1 MVRRRT
7 KARKKRTA
15 YQGLGTAPARR
26 GGAWVILVLGALVV
40 VNLYVFVWDQK
51 SGVRAIRQ
59 QAEAKGM
66 GTGTP
71 AMAIPAAPLAP
82 LPAAAVIT
90 ADAALPAPA
99 PAVKTIDGKVGK
111 SETIGKMLKRVG
123 LTAAEADEI
132 IRTLSGTLDFRTVR
146 AGESFQIERGGDGRV
161 TRFEL
166 DLGKGKHAHVE
177 RKPSGE
183 LSATL
188 E

>member
-1 MVRRRT
+1 M
-7 KARKKRTA
+7 
-15 YQGLGTAPARR
+15 L
-26 GGAWVILVLGALVV
+26 LVLGALVV

-59 QAEAKGM
+59 QAEAKGV
-66 GTGTP
+66 GTP

-82 LPAAAVIT
+82 APAAAAIT

-99 PAVKTIDGKVGK
+99 AAVKTIDGKVSK
-111 SETIGKMLKRVG
+111 SETLGKMLKRVG

-132 IRTLSGTLDFRTVR
+132 IRTLSGTLDFRTIR

-161 TRFEL
+161 TRFQL

-183 LSATL
+183 LAATL